1 MGIQTGPFVKSD
13 RRNKKNTKITSVGDK
28 QDKRKNMV
36 IPYVAGMSEKL
47 RRIFKKHHIPVC
59 FKPNNTLRQQLV
71 HPKDPTPKHKM
82 NNIVYAVQCSEECSE
97 LYIGETKQQLH
108 QRMAQHRRAKA
119 SGQDSAV
126 YLHLKDKG
134 HSFEDSQ
141 VRILDREE
149 DWFKRGVKEAIY
161 VKMEKPSL
169 NRGGGVRH
177 LLSATYN
184 AVLTPLS
191 GNPLTPPNSNHA
203 NAINTL
209 LP

>member
-1 MGIQTGPFVKSD
+1 
-13 RRNKKNTKITSVGDK
+13 
-28 QDKRKNMV
+28 
-36 IPYVAGMSEKL
+36 
-47 RRIFKKHHIPVC
+47 
-59 FKPNNTLRQQLV
+59 
-71 HPKDPTPKHKM
+71 
-82 NNIVYAVQCSEECSE
+82 
-97 LYIGETKQQLH
+97 
-108 QRMAQHRRAKA
+108 MAQHRRAKA

-161 VKMEKPSL
+161 VKTEKPSL